1 MRRAVILAT
10 LTCILF
16 AVAGVTVAGENTFPS
31 GSQDGDQTESTV
43 PESTVAGRIAP
54 EATASEATVSEATV
68 PEVTVPETTVPE
80 DVKKTVEG
88 TEEATVVVHEE
99 PKEPGKGAP
108 GAGNYGGIQN
118 DNRIEK
124 AGEPTG
130 KPEHAQGG
138 KKYGKP
144 RVAGKPPGKTR
155 PCRRER
161 VWRQSG
167 QGHPLSQGQG
177 DDLGR
182 RARRARA
189 PAPRR
194 QTRGVLTSYLIG
206 APMAW

>member
-31 GSQDGDQTESTV
+31 GSQDGDQTESTF

-144 RVAGKPPGKTR
+144 RVAGKPPGKSRPDTGRPDDAGAKGFDGNPDKVTR
-155 PCRRER
+155 CHKNK
-161 VWRQSG
+161 VTISVG
-167 QGHPLSQGQG
+167 
-177 DDLGR
+177 
-182 RARRARA
+182 A
-189 PAPRR
+189 PAKPAHLRH
-194 QTRGVLTSYLIG
+194 GDSLG
-206 APMAW
+206 AC

>member
-31 GSQDGDQTESTV
+31 GSQDGDQTESTF
-43 PESTVAGRIAP
+43 PESTVAGRIAPEATAP

-88 TEEATVVVHEE
+88 TEEATVVVDEE

-108 GAGNYGGIQN
+108 GAGNYGGIQ
-118 DNRIEK
+118 DENRIEK

-144 RVAGKPPGKTR
+144 RVAGKPPGKSR
-155 PCRRER
+155 PATGRPDHAGKKGFEGNPGKVTLCHKNR
-161 VWRQSG
+161 VTISVG
-167 QGHPLSQGQG
+167 
-177 DDLGR
+177 
-182 RARRARA
+182 A
-189 PAPRR
+189 PAEPAHLRHGDRR
-194 QTRGVLTSYLIG
+194 G
-206 APMAW
+206 AC